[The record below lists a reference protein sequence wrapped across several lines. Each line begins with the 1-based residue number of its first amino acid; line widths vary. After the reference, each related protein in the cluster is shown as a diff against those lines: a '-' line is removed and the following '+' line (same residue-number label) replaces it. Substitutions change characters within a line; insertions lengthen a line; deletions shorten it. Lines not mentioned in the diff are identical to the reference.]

1 MKHIPSRKATGFTL
15 IELLVV
21 IAIIAILAAILMPAL
36 SQARERGKTATCINN
51 LKQIGLGIGQYA
63 GNNNDFFPATNYDG
77 SSPYNVMVR
86 SRRLKCQKA
95 YYGMATALYVPRY
108 ASAKSFA
115 CPSVPTTIRKGGY
128 AAFNDTDYMDRN
140 CGANWLSSGYY
151 FNPYKYEYYKD
162 NDSRQ
167 RAEDN
172 KFREINRLDN
182 GTVAAAV
189 DDCVEEEELVHN
201 GRVNV
206 LYLGGMVL
214 AKPMDY
220 YLYAHGDKLM
230 EFFHRYRS
238 TNTTLAV
245 D

>member
-1 MKHIPSRKATGFTL
+1 MKYFHSRAKAEFTL

-36 SQARERGKTATCINN
+36 SSARERGKTATCINN

-77 SSPYNVMVR
+77 SSPYTVMVR
-86 SRRLKCQKA
+86 SPRLRCQKA

-108 ASAKSFA
+108 VSAKSFY
-115 CPSVPTTIRKGGY
+115 CPAKIPGVKKGGY
-128 AAFNDTDYMDRN
+128 AVFYDINYMDLN
-140 CGANWLSSGYY
+140 CGANWLSSSYY
-151 FNPYKYEYYKD
+151 FNPYKYDYYRN

-167 RAEDN
+167 RAEGN

-182 GTVAAAV
+182 GSIAAAV
-189 DDCVEEEELVHN
+189 DDCVEEDEPVHN
-201 GRVNV
+201 SRVNI

-214 AKPMDY
+214 AKNMDF
-220 YLYAHGDKLM
+220 YLDAHGNDIM
-230 EFFHRYRS
+230 DFFYRYRS
-238 TNTTLAV
+238 TNTSLAN